1 MWQDSVMT
9 IPIFCRFCHY
19 DLRSVLSESCPECG
33 RTFDV
38 TKPKT
43 FSTMGKAPSFLLSL
57 LVVFMLGIVAFF
69 SLWSVAFTLSY
80 GIDRY
85 LAFWGIFGTALA
97 FGIVAG
103 ILAALK
109 RFLLIRISSIV
120 IGVLCIWAGLFLA
133 SDKFYRVWQAMPN
146 ASAEAYSDSAPAGV
160 LVLGWIPAIFL
171 LSLVIM
177 LTLCLR
183 WVLNSLPRKPPPPPL
198 VSED

>member
-69 SLWSVAFTLSY
+69 
-80 GIDRY
+80 
-85 LAFWGIFGTALA
+85 
-97 FGIVAG
+97 
-103 ILAALK
+103 
-109 RFLLIRISSIV
+109 
-120 IGVLCIWAGLFLA
+120 
-133 SDKFYRVWQAMPN
+133 
-146 ASAEAYSDSAPAGV
+146 
-160 LVLGWIPAIFL
+160 
-171 LSLVIM
+171 
-177 LTLCLR
+177 
-183 WVLNSLPRKPPPPPL
+183 
-198 VSED
+198 